1 MRQNL
6 PASLRLFALLVA
18 LVPSAAPAQAP
29 ARQSLGEA
37 RSKAVD
43 AAVRAEMDR
52 QRVVGLAVG
61 VVRGGE
67 VVYLKGYG
75 LADRE
80 TGVPVTNDTL
90 FRWASCSKPVT
101 AVAAMQL

>member
-1 MRQNL
+1 MRQNP
-6 PASLRLFALLVA
+6 PARLRLFALLVA
-18 LVPSAAPAQAP
+18 LVPSAAPAQARAP
-29 ARQSLGEA
+29 QALAVA
-37 RSKAVD
+37 RSNAVD

-52 QRVVGLAVG
+52 QRAVGLALG

-80 TGVPVTNDTL
+80 NGVPVTNNTL
-90 FRWASCSKPVT
+90 FRWASCSKP
-101 AVAAMQL
+101 